1 MTAMTDTEHMN
12 TTESNPID
20 DFMLKEYESIAS
32 AHFDSQAGLRQ
43 QFRFYLIIAAVPVT
57 VLGLAFRDRPER
69 EIQALTF
76 FDLPTLLTT
85 VFLAIGVLGFLLL
98 FSMIHT
104 ALDATMYARTVN
116 GIRNYF
122 VERAKDRG
130 KNIEPYLVMPFNKK
144 RPKYFHMR
152 AFLLA
157 GNFDFSSKHILLC
170 SVFAWHTAKQ
180 TLSVDCI
187 HPAFRNASCGLLRL
201 CLFKREKRGFRLIAY
216 SY

>member
-1 MTAMTDTEHMN
+1 MPDASEQTN

-57 VLGLAFRDRPER
+57 VLGLAFKDRPER

-98 FSMIHT
+98 LSMIHT

-116 GIRNYF
+116 GVRNYF
-122 VERAKDRG
+122 VERAKGRG
-130 KNIEPYLVMPFNKK
+130 QKIESYLVMPFDKQ
-144 RPKYFHMR
+144 RPSYFHMR
-152 AFLLA
+152 AFLWQVILISA
-157 GNFDFSSKHILLC
+157 VNTFYCAVFFHGVLQSKYARWTAYLLLF
-170 SVFAWHTAKQ
+170 VTQAAVYFIFAY
-180 TLSVDCI
+180 
-187 HPAFRNASCGLLRL
+187 LRG
-201 CLFKREKRGFRLIAY
+201 KKEV
-216 SY
+216 SD